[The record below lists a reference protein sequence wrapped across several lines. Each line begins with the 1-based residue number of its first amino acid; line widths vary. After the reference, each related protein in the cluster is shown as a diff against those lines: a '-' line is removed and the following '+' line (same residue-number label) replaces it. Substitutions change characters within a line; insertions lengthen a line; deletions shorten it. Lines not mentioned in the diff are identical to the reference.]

1 MASQQKKRFCLFK
14 KKNEDKDAMIVSLN
28 FSINDESTVSND
40 SPTHLTPRT
49 PKTPKSSLAK
59 SSGQSFAVFEDTP
72 KHKST
77 TNSVDFTMLNALKDI
92 IGVGTTDIER
102 TRSAMEQLKEMF
114 ASPSDAVIST
124 LVPNVLR
131 PNKKYI
137 TKESVYYVIM
147 DSLRDS
153 QNKIYD
159 CWSSLQLPIE
169 VWTGKYT
176 CFNVI
181 MDCAQEKEFA
191 IETDIES
198 TSRNFD
204 LFSYDIINIDD
215 DFTFFKQFFYLQP
228 KTIFYVFPENATIL
242 CYQKTQKI
250 QFVMSF
256 RPSGL
261 RRFILPKND
270 DCSKWWIKTLNIN
283 EKPIKSKNNIKLQDQ
298 LMKLETQLIVK
309 NYKFGVL
316 YAKPGQKTEDEM
328 YSNTECSSVFWKF
341 MDLIASKKEQLN
353 WNRFIGGLDSK
364 NGRTGEYFYFSFY
377 EKFSYEIVFHVAPL
391 LPDNEGSQKLER
403 KRHIGNDIVVI
414 VFKEMVDSTD
424 TFDPR
429 CITSHF
435 NHIFIVVTPEKND
448 ETNEIYHVNVVCK
461 SEILPFPP
469 FLETSVFHHDI
480 HFKQFLTRKLLNAER
495 TAMNCGIFV
504 NNSVKSNERII
515 KHIISSSLE

>member
-215 DFTFFKQFFYLQP
+215 DFTFFKQFFYLQR
-228 KTIFYVFPENATIL
+228 L
-242 CYQKTQKI
+242 
-250 QFVMSF
+250 
-256 RPSGL
+256 PSGL